1 MKCVDEST
9 ERNHYLALVSSVVV
23 VVHIMAMNGHEL
35 LDRDKMS
42 LEKSGVESASI
53 SSTIQY
59 AVIGSIPHS
68 QFVSNGFM
76 GQFLIIGKFYYMPSW
91 LIKE

>member
-1 MKCVDEST
+1 MSDEST
-9 ERNHYLALVSSVVV
+9 ERNHCFCLGLVSSVVV
-23 VVHIMAMNGHEL
+23 VVHIMAMNGYEL
-35 LDRDKMS
+35 LDRDKNKMS

-59 AVIGSIPHS
+59 AVLGSFPHS

-76 GQFLIIGKFYYMPSW
+76 GQFLMIGEFYYA
-91 LIKE
+91 LLVN

>member
-1 MKCVDEST
+1 VKCVDEST

-53 SSTIQY
+53 SSMYNTICRNRVNSSFAIRIERIY
-59 AVIGSIPHS
+59 GAVSHDRK
-68 QFVSNGFM
+68 VLLHALLVN
-76 GQFLIIGKFYYMPSW
+76 
-91 LIKE
+91 